1 MRFDASL
8 IAVRRDVLT
17 GRPPH
22 GQAKGRMRLWPARR
36 WARVLLVLV
45 VVLAVGL
52 GAAWYYQSVLIG
64 SAAEWYLSRVAESEN
79 TSGKL
84 ERRKEILTSINRSLL
99 MPAPDDALVPEL
111 FDLVTL
117 VSSRVA
123 TGEVSLNWVAYIYTT
138 YQRDM
143 VVKRPNGMPRR
154 DLADVRT
161 ELDRLIAFYSIQK
174 RPEQAGI
181 KVGDIL
187 GTGDD
192 VISLDE
198 IEAAEKTGK
207 SIDLRTRG
215 AK

>member
-1 MRFDASL
+1 MPMRW
-8 IAVRRDVLT
+8 
-17 GRPPH
+17 
-22 GQAKGRMRLWPARR
+22 WPERR

-45 VVLAVGL
+45 MVLVPV
-52 GAAWYYQSVLIG
+52 GAAAWHWQSQLIG
-64 SAAEWYLSRVAESEN
+64 RAAEWYLSRVAASEN

-84 ERRKEILTSINRSLL
+84 ERRKDILANINRQLL
-99 MPAPDDALVPEL
+99 MPAPPDALVPEL

-123 TGEVSLNWVAYIYTT
+123 TGDISLNWVAYLYTT

-143 VVKRPNGMPRR
+143 VDQRPTGTPRR
-154 DLADVRT
+154 NLDQVHA
-161 ELDRLIAFYSIQK
+161 ELDHLVQFYSIQK
-174 RPEQAGI
+174 RPEQGGI

-198 IEAAEKTGK
+198 IEAAEKAGK
-207 SIDLRTRG
+207 QIDLRSRG

>member
-1 MRFDASL
+1 MRF
-8 IAVRRDVLT
+8 
-17 GRPPH
+17 
-22 GQAKGRMRLWPARR
+22 WPARR
-36 WARVLLVLV
+36 WARVLLGV
-45 VVLAVGL
+45 VAALGLL
-52 GAAWYYQSVLIG
+52 GAAAWHWQSVLIG
-64 SAAEWYLSRVAESEN
+64 RGFEWYLTRVAESEN

-84 ERRKEILTSINRSLL
+84 DKRKDILRNINRQLL

-123 TGEVSLNWVAYIYTT
+123 TGDISLNWVAYIYTT

-143 VVKRPNGMPRR
+143 VDQRPNGMPRR
-154 DLADVRT
+154 SLDQVHG
-161 ELDRLIAFYSIQK
+161 ELDRLVKFYSIQK
-174 RPEQAGI
+174 RPEQKGI
-181 KVGDIL
+181 GVGDIL

-198 IEAAEKTGK
+198 IEAAEKSGK
-207 SIDLRTRG
+207 HIDLRSRG